1 MRLTYAANIKRFSVS
16 TWNKLAEVEK
26 IDTET

>member
-16 TWNKLAEVEK
+16 ILNKLAEVEK